1 MQNPIPLLLMWWH
14 LLIAEVRP
22 RLRLGSRWREVLRYA
37 WSVRLFAASVVCQV
51 LDVLLSTAG
60 AFTGNFRWSVALQL
74 AGVAFAA
81 MGLWARLMYQ
91 KDLSHG

>member
-1 MQNPIPLLLMWWH
+1 MQKPIPLLLMWWH

-22 RLRLGSRWREVLRYA
+22 RLRLGSRWREVLRHA
-37 WSVRLFAASVVCQV
+37 WSVRLFVASVVCQV

>member
-1 MQNPIPLLLMWWH
+1 M
-14 LLIAEVRP
+14 R
-22 RLRLGSRWREVLRYA
+22 
-37 WSVRLFAASVVCQV
+37 AASVVCQV

-60 AFTGNFRWSVALQL
+60 AFTGHFRWSVALQL